1 MEVPLNSIAET
12 ASLGCGR
19 KPALSEVSNTNEVD
33 TASGFR
39 TGSRKRIRYR
49 FPAREALLG
58 SAVLFPRRRRSLHRR
73 VDRKH
78 RLASLWQIV
87 VEVGRQIRFHF
98 PVARVVPQIAPLQRV
113 FVEIVEFALGAVV
126 GDVRQF
132 SVAVDQREIEAE
144 VAAQI
149 WAAPPSTNSSVPVTK
164 VLSSEA
170 RKTAALA
177 ISSGVPN
184 RPIGTLFT
192 ILANIC
198 WPAGPDCA
206 SRS

>member
-1 MEVPLNSIAET
+1 MWLLKT
-12 ASLGCGR
+12 GGCVGHDR
-19 KPALSEVSNTNEVD
+19 IS
-33 TASGFR
+33 
-39 TGSRKRIRYR
+39 KRAHLLLESSYR
-49 FPAREALLG
+49 
-58 SAVLFPRRRRSLHRR
+58 SRRRSEDEEKKYSFPSWRSTPLRR
-73 VDRKH
+73 CSWTLPPDFRNAPGGNCAPRK
-78 RLASLWQIV
+78 R
-87 VEVGRQIRFHF
+87 
-98 PVARVVPQIAPLQRV
+98 
-113 FVEIVEFALGAVV
+113 
-126 GDVRQF
+126 
-132 SVAVDQREIEAE
+132 
-144 VAAQI
+144 AQI

-177 ISSGVPN
+177 ISSGVPK